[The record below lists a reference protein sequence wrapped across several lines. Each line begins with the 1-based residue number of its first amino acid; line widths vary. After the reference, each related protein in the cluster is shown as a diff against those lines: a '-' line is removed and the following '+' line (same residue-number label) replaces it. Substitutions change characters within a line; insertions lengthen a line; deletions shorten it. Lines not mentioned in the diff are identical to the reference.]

1 MGSQS
6 QASLKI
12 PLILVIIGMIGYLA
26 TSYYQQK
33 QQFDVI
39 RADLDTARSSLS
51 ENLNVLTQQTE
62 QRFVKFNQLLE
73 DFEAIQQR
81 LSATEQTVQTE
92 KTERN
97 QLMIAQQE
105 KLTTLKDGQEKFS
118 SNLGQIDTQIKEIKE
133 IQSQMIPTTLETRRL
148 QQQIESLR
156 QQLDSQSSRLST
168 LQEQISVRQ
177 SMGSETK
184 STNPLRAPMP

>member
-1 MGSQS
+1 
-6 QASLKI
+6 
-12 PLILVIIGMIGYLA
+12 MIGYLA